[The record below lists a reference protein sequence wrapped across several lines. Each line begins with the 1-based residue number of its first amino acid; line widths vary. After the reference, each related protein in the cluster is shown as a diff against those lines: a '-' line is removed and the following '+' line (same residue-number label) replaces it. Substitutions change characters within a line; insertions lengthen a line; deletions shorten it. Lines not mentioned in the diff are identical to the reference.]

1 MIEGETYNIIVKSKC
16 GLVCKSGDFKS
27 LSKNVN
33 KIINYSKE
41 KKKNGDEWFQ
51 IFKYKFQ

>member
-41 KKKNGDEWFQ
+41 KKEKWG
-51 IFKYKFQ
+51 